1 MFGAVMM
8 QEENCRRFLEISLGF
23 AITRVEVSREKS
35 IVYHPEYRGVRL
47 DIYAKDE
54 NNTHYNVE
62 MQVLPKPDMG
72 KRTRYYHSQID
83 MELLVGGRGYAE
95 LSDSYVI
102 FICDF
107 DPFGEEKYCYT
118 FENRC
123 LEDGKLALRD
133 GCRSIFLSTYG
144 KNEDEVSKELVTF
157 LKFVKADLKEST
169 ADFGDG
175 FVKTIQESI
184 CQIKE
189 SRRMEE
195 RYMLLEELLKDE
207 RAEGKAEGRAESV
220 LELLEE
226 LGEIPEGLA
235 DRIMEET
242 DLSVLKFF
250 LKKAAHADSLEN
262 FIREIS

>member
-1 MFGAVMM
+1 MI
-8 QEENCRRFLEISLGF
+8 Q
-23 AITRVEVSREKS
+23 
-35 IVYHPEYRGVRL
+35 
-47 DIYAKDE
+47 
-54 NNTHYNVE
+54 
-62 MQVLPKPDMG
+62 KPDMG
-72 KRTRYYHSQID
+72 KRARYYHSQID
-83 MELLVGGRGYAE
+83 MELLKGGRDYAE

-123 LEDGKLALRD
+123 LENGKLALKD

-144 KNEDEVSKELVTF
+144 KNENEVSKELVTF
-157 LKFVKADLKEST
+157 LKFVKADFKEST

-184 CQIKE
+184 RQIKE

-195 RYMLLEELLKDE
+195 RYMLLEEVLKDE
-207 RAEGKAEGRAESV
+207 RAEGKTEGKAEGRAESV

-226 LGEIPEGLA
+226 LGEVPEELA

-242 DLSVLKFF
+242 DLSALKLF
-250 LKKAAHADSLEN
+250 LKKAAHAVSLED
-262 FIREIS
+262 FMREIS